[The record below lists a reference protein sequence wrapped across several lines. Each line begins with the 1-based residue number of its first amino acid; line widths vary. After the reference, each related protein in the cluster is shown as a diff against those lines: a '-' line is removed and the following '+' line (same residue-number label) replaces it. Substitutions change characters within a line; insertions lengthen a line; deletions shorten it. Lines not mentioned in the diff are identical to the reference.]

1 MGIASLPL
9 EIQLILV
16 PTILFALTFHEYA
29 HARVAYLLGDYT
41 SYYQNRMNL
50 NPFNHLDPFGTFA
63 LYFLGF
69 GWAKPVPVIMQNL
82 KNPRSDMM
90 MIAMAGPASNMF
102 LACLASII
110 YRLNFYFQFSEEV
123 IFPLEIFIQ
132 INIVLAI
139 FNLIPLNPLD
149 GSRILPLLVRNPRTL
164 YNIEIYGPRI
174 LIGLLLRKIDQI
186 RMHGSDFFSEKV
198 SSLRISLGKIK
209 SKVFKLIVS

>member
-1 MGIASLPL
+1 MGIASLSIEL
-9 EIQLILV
+9 QLILI

-29 HARVAYLLGDYT
+29 HARVAYILGDYT

-69 GWAKPVPVIMQNL
+69 GWAKPVPVNIQNL
-82 KNPRSDMM
+82 SNPRKDMM

-102 LACLASII
+102 LAFTASII
-110 YRLNFYFQFSEEV
+110 YRLNFFLQINESF

-149 GSRILPLLVRNPRTL
+149 GSRILPLLVKNPNTL
-164 YNIEIYGPRI
+164 YKIELYGPRL
-174 LIGLLLRKIDQI
+174 LIGLVILNLIGI
-186 RMHGSDFFSEKV
+186 PILSTLILTPV
-198 SSLRISLGKIK
+198 SIIFYFLTGA
-209 SKVFKLIVS
+209 

>member
-1 MGIASLPL
+1 MGIASLTL
-9 EIQLILV
+9 ELQLILI

-29 HARVAYLLGDYT
+29 HARVAYILGDYT

-69 GWAKPVPVIMQNL
+69 GWAKPVPVNVQNL
-82 KNPRSDMM
+82 SNPRKDMM

-102 LACLASII
+102 LAFTASII
-110 YRLNFYFQFSEEV
+110 YRLNFFLQINESF

-149 GSRILPLLVRNPRTL
+149 GSRILPLIVKDPKIL
-164 YNIEIYGPRI
+164 YNFELYGPRV
-174 LIGLLLRKIDQI
+174 LIGLVILNLIGI
-186 RMHGSDFFSEKV
+186 PILSTLILTPV
-198 SSLRISLGKIK
+198 SVIFYFLTGA
-209 SKVFKLIVS
+209 

>member
-1 MGIASLPL
+1 MGIASLSIEL
-9 EIQLILV
+9 QLILI

-29 HARVAYLLGDYT
+29 HARVAYILGDYT

-69 GWAKPVPVIMQNL
+69 GWAKPVPVNVQNL
-82 KNPRSDMM
+82 SNPRKDMM

-102 LACLASII
+102 LAFAASII
-110 YRLNFYFQFSEEV
+110 YRLNFFLQINESF

-149 GSRILPLLVRNPRTL
+149 GSRILPLIVKDPKIL
-164 YNIEIYGPRI
+164 YNIELYGPRV
-174 LIGLLLRKIDQI
+174 LIGLVILNLIGI
-186 RMHGSDFFSEKV
+186 PILSTLILTPV
-198 SSLRISLGKIK
+198 SVIFYFLTGA
-209 SKVFKLIVS
+209 

>member
-1 MGIASLPL
+1 MGIASLTL
-9 EIQLILV
+9 ELQLILI

-29 HARVAYLLGDYT
+29 HARVAYILGDYT

-69 GWAKPVPVIMQNL
+69 GWAKPVPVNVQNL
-82 KNPRSDMM
+82 SNPRKDMM

-102 LACLASII
+102 LAFTASII
-110 YRLNFYFQFSEEV
+110 YRLNFFLQINESF

-149 GSRILPLLVRNPRTL
+149 GSRILPLIVKDPKIL
-164 YNIEIYGPRI
+164 YNIELYGPRV
-174 LIGLLLRKIDQI
+174 LIGLVILNLIGI
-186 RMHGSDFFSEKV
+186 PILSTLILTPV
-198 SSLRISLGKIK
+198 SVIFYFLTGA
-209 SKVFKLIVS
+209 

>member
-1 MGIASLPL
+1 MGIASLSIEL
-9 EIQLILV
+9 QLILI

-29 HARVAYLLGDYT
+29 HARVAYILGDYT

-69 GWAKPVPVIMQNL
+69 GWAKPVPVNVQNL
-82 KNPRSDMM
+82 SNPRKDMM

-102 LACLASII
+102 LAFAASII
-110 YRLNFYFQFSEEV
+110 YRLNFFLQINESF

-149 GSRILPLLVRNPRTL
+149 GSRILPLIVKDPKIL
-164 YNIEIYGPRI
+164 YNIELYGPRV
-174 LIGLLLRKIDQI
+174 LIGLIILNLIGI
-186 RMHGSDFFSEKV
+186 PILSTLILTPV
-198 SSLRISLGKIK
+198 SVIFYFLTGA
-209 SKVFKLIVS
+209 

>member
-69 GWAKPVPVIMQNL
+69 GWAKPVPVVMQNL
-82 KNPRSDMM
+82 KNPRTDMM

-110 YRLNFYFQFSEEV
+110 YRLNFYFQLSEEV
-123 IFPLEIFIQ
+123 ILYDLYG
-132 INIVLAI
+132 VK
-139 FNLIPLNPLD
+139 NL
-149 GSRILPLLVRNPRTL
+149 TL
-164 YNIEIYGPRI
+164 I
-174 LIGLLLRKIDQI
+174 LLLLKRLQLNQVYLQQSFQ
-186 RMHGSDFFSEKV
+186 HHPTLEF
-198 SSLRISLGKIK
+198 LN
-209 SKVFKLIVS
+209 

>member
-1 MGIASLPL
+1 MGIASLSL
-9 EIQLILV
+9 ELQLILI

-29 HARVAYLLGDYT
+29 HARVAYILGDYT

-69 GWAKPVPVIMQNL
+69 GWAKPVPVNVQNL
-82 KNPRSDMM
+82 SNPRKDMM

-102 LACLASII
+102 LAFAASII
-110 YRLNFYFQFSEEV
+110 YRLNFFLQINESF

-149 GSRILPLLVRNPRTL
+149 GSRILPLIVKDPKIL
-164 YNIEIYGPRI
+164 YNIELYGPRV
-174 LIGLLLRKIDQI
+174 LIGLVILNLIGI
-186 RMHGSDFFSEKV
+186 PILSTLILTPV
-198 SSLRISLGKIK
+198 SVIFYFLTGA
-209 SKVFKLIVS
+209 

>member
-9 EIQLILV
+9 DIQLILV

-69 GWAKPVPVIMQNL
+69 GWAKPVPVLMQNL
-82 KNPRSDMM
+82 KNPREDMM
-90 MIAMAGPASNMF
+90 IIAMAGPASNML
-102 LACLASII
+102 LAFIASIV
-110 YRLNFYFQFSEEV
+110 YRLIFYFQLGIEF
-123 IFPLEIFIQ
+123 IFPLEIFIR
-132 INIVLAI
+132 INIILAI

-149 GSRILPLLVRNPRTL
+149 GSRILPLIVKNPRTL
-164 YNIEIYGPRI
+164 YNIEVYGPRI
-174 LIGLLLRKIDQI
+174 LIGLIILN
-186 RMHGSDFFSEKV
+186 
-198 SSLRISLGKIK
+198 
-209 SKVFKLIVS
+209 LIGIPIL